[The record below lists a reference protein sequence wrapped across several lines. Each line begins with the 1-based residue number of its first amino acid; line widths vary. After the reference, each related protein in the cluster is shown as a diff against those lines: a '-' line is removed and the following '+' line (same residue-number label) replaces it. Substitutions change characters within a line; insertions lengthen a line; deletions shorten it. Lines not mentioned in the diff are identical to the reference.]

1 MKPDRIREEL
11 VSVGRKIIERNL
23 VVGAGGNISARFQN
37 LIYVKPSGY
46 AFDELNPEDYIGVD
60 INTGKVIDGDK
71 RPSCE
76 IHMHLACYR
85 IRPDIQ
91 AVVHTHPPLATGVIN
106 GGGRIEPAS
115 PDFVAFVGRVP
126 LIDFILPGGEE
137 LAKRVAEVIKNH
149 QAVLMINHG
158 CVTVGNNLREAFY
171 RTLLIE
177 ETARSLLAS
186 LIVGKHPRVLSE
198 EEIQGIEN
206 LEAETYRKKLLQKTG
221 RQRD

>member
-11 VSVGRKIIERNL
+11 VSFGRKIIERNL

-46 AFDELNPEDYIGVD
+46 AFDELTAEDYIGVD
-60 INTGKVIDGDK
+60 IDSGEVVEGDK

-85 IRPDIQ
+85 VRPDIQ

-126 LIDFILPGGEE
+126 LINFILPGGEE
-137 LAKRVAEVIKNH
+137 LAKQVAKVIKNH

-177 ETARSLLAS
+177 EAARSLLAS
-186 LIVGKHPRVLSE
+186 LIVGRQPLVLSE
-198 EEIQGIEN
+198 DEIQGIEN
-206 LEAETYRKKLLQKTG
+206 LDAETYRKKIISENL
-221 RQRD
+221 